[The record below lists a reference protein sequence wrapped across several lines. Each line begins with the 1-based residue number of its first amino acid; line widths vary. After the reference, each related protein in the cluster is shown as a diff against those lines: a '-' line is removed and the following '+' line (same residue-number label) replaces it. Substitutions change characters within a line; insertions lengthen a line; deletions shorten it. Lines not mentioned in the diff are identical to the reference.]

1 MTQAFDGQYDKT
13 KPWIADTRIAYPPQA
28 YIGPFA
34 SNEERLLSQSLATQT
49 MTSEE
54 LQAMVRPPIPQIQLF
69 PEKYGYWT
77 DEIGI
82 EDIVQLRGRPQE
94 QRNESD
100 YSQTPNTSESTSRN
114 TLGQV

>member
-1 MTQAFDGQYDKT
+1 MTQAFDGQYDRT
-13 KPWIADTRIAYPPQA
+13 KPWVADTRIAYPPQA

-34 SNEERLLSQSLATQT
+34 SNMERQVTQAMAVAT

-54 LQAMVRPPIPQIQLF
+54 IQEYVRPNLPQVQLF
-69 PEKYGYWT
+69 PDKYGYHV